1 MIGAGV
7 SGLTTAICLA
17 ETGITVAIH
26 AERPPS
32 RTTSSVAGAI
42 WGPHLVGMDDRV
54 ARWGAVTL
62 DRLLDLVAEPAAGV
76 RVVSGRQA
84 SRAPAAPPR
93 WVTGLPGFRLCA
105 DGELPLGFAAGWRY
119 CAPVVE
125 MPVYLGYLLARFRAA
140 GGRLHDGQSFGSLG
154 EAAAAPD
161 ARVIVNCS
169 GTGARNLVP
178 DHDVMPVRGQVV
190 DAINPGI
197 TEFFIG
203 LAGEPAELTYIFPLG
218 GTVRLGGTEDAGDW
232 SLEPDPATAKRIVRD
247 AAAIEPELR
256 GARILAHL
264 VGLRPARPA
273 VRLEAEYL
281 PDGRVLVHNYGHG
294 GAGVSLSWGCALDAA
309 ALVLAALAVPRGQ
322 RAAGTPRSRGAG

>member
-17 ETGITVAIH
+17 EAGLTVAIH
-26 AERPPS
+26 AERPPA

-54 ARWGAVTL
+54 ARWGAATL

-76 RVVSGRQA
+76 RVVCGRQA
-84 SRAPAAPPR
+84 SRTAAIPPQ
-93 WVTGLPGFRLCA
+93 WVTGLAGFRLCT
-105 DGELPLGFAAGWRY
+105 DQELPSGFAAGWRY

-140 GGRLHDGQSFGSLG
+140 GGQLHDGQSFGSLG
-154 EAAAAPD
+154 EAAAVAHSGT
-161 ARVIVNCS
+161 RVIVNCS

-178 DHDVMPVRGQVV
+178 DRDVMPVRGQVV
-190 DAINPGI
+190 EAINPGI

-203 LAGEPAELTYIFPLG
+203 LAGESADLTYIFPLG
-218 GTVRLGGTEDAGDW
+218 DTVRLGGTEDAGDW
-232 SLEPDPATAKRIVRD
+232 SLEPDPATAERIVRD
-247 AAAIEPELR
+247 AAAIEPDLR

-264 VGLRPARPA
+264 AGLRPARPT
-273 VRLEAEYL
+273 VRLEAGHL
-281 PDGRVLVHNYGHG
+281 VDGRMLVHNYGHG

-309 ALVLAALAVPRGQ
+309 ALVQAALGV
-322 RAAGTPRSRGAG
+322 S